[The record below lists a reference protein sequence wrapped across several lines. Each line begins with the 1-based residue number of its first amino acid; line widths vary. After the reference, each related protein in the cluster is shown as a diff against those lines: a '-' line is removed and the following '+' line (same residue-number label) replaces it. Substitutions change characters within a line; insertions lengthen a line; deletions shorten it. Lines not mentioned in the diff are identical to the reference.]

1 MTRRTD
7 TRTMSNLTY
16 RKGDIVQ
23 DLGSFMVSPV
33 AQRYDILVPQCFSL
47 NIKYINRLTQ
57 NLCTYFPELFTNLEL
72 FLTDKK
78 NYGHTQFI
86 ECHNRKNKNLNR
98 IIFANMICVKNTKS
112 KRKIDYILLARCMSQ
127 IKTYLKNQT
136 NNENDPIHIFG
147 AKFGTGFLGGNWS
160 FIEQLIQDSWDGFT
174 TTIYNYDHETA
185 TTY

>member
-1 MTRRTD
+1 MTQRINNRPATN
-7 TRTMSNLTY
+7 MLY
-16 RKGDIVQ
+16 RKGDIVK
-23 DLGSFMVSPV
+23 DLNAFIHSANNQG
-33 AQRYDILVPQCFSL
+33 YDLLIPQCFDS
-47 NIKYINRLTQ
+47 NIKHLNKLTQ
-57 NLCTYFPELFTNLEL
+57 NICIYFPELLTNLEL
-72 FLTDKK
+72 FLVDKK
-78 NYGHTQFI
+78 NYGYTQFI

-98 IIFANMICVKNTKS
+98 IIFANMVCIKNLKS

-127 IKTYLKNQT
+127 ISTYIKNQT
-136 NNENDPIHIFG
+136 NTENDPIHICG